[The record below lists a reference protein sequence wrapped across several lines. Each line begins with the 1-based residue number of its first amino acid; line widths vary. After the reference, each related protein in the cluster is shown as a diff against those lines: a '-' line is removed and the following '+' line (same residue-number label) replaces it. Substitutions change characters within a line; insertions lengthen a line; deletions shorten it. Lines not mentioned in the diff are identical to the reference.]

1 MANKVEKLAL
11 YKAANKDLGL
21 GLSDD
26 LIEKVTTG
34 LGPVIYNADTELV
47 SCSDQ
52 SELDTVKKKFLSTK
66 IQVPNDDAIYDAAIK
81 KVCEK
86 MGTSNRSKYRALFYA
101 LLTVEF
107 GKESIYA

>member
-1 MANKVEKLAL
+1 MATKEEKLVL
-11 YKAANKDLGL
+11 YKEVNKKLNL

-34 LGPVIYNADTELV
+34 LGPVIYNAGTELV
-47 SCSDQ
+47 SCSDKN
-52 SELDTVKKKFLSTK
+52 ELETVKKNFLSKK
-66 IQVPNDDAIYDAAIK
+66 IQVPNDDDKYNAAIK

-86 MGTSNRSKYRALFYA
+86 MGSSNRNKYRVLFYA

-107 GKESIYA
+107 GKESIYT

>member
-1 MANKVEKLAL
+1 M
-11 YKAANKDLGL
+11 GL
-21 GLSDD
+21 GLSED

-34 LGPVIYNADTELV
+34 LGPVIYNADTKLV
-47 SCSDQ
+47 SYSDQ
-52 SELDTVKKKFLSTK
+52 SELDTVKKKFVSTK
-66 IQVPNDDAIYDAAIK
+66 IQVPNDDAVYDAAIK

-86 MGTSNRSKYRALFYA
+86 MGSSNRSKYRALFYA

>member
-1 MANKVEKLAL
+1 M
-11 YKAANKDLGL
+11 GL
-21 GLSDD
+21 GLSED

-34 LGPVIYNADTELV
+34 LGPVIYNADTKLV
-47 SCSDQ
+47 SYSDQ
-52 SELDTVKKKFLSTK
+52 SELDTVKKKFLSGK
-66 IQVPNDDAIYDAAIK
+66 IQVHNDDAVYDAAIK

-86 MGTSNRSKYRALFYA
+86 MGSSNRSKYRALFYA

>member
-1 MANKVEKLAL
+1 MATKEEKLAL
-11 YKAANKDLGL
+11 YKTANKELGL

-52 SELDTVKKKFLSTK
+52 SELNTVKKKFLSGK
-66 IQVPNDDAIYDAAIK
+66 IQVPNDDATYDAAIK

>member
-1 MANKVEKLAL
+1 MATKEEKLAL
-11 YKAANKDLGL
+11 YKAANKELKL
-21 GLSDD
+21 GLSDN

-52 SELDTVKKKFLSTK
+52 SELDTVKKKFLSQK
-66 IQVPNDDAIYDAAIK
+66 IQVPNDDAKYDAAIQ

-101 LLTVEF
+101 LLTIEF
-107 GKESIYA
+107 GKESVYA

>member
-1 MANKVEKLAL
+1 MATKEEKIAL
-11 YKAANKDLGL
+11 YKAANKDLSL

-52 SELDTVKKKFLSTK
+52 SELDTVKKSFLSGK
-66 IQVPNDDAIYDAAIK
+66 IQVPNDDAKYDAAIK

>member
-1 MANKVEKLAL
+1 MATKAEKLAL
-11 YKAANKDLGL
+11 YKEANKKLGL
-21 GLSDD
+21 GLSED

-52 SELDTVKKKFLSTK
+52 SELNTVKKGFLAQK
-66 IQVPNDDAIYDAAIK
+66 IKVPNDDAVYNAALK

-86 MGTSNRSKYRALFYA
+86 MGSSNRNKYRALFYA

-107 GKESIYA
+107 GKESVYA

>member
-1 MANKVEKLAL
+1 MSKKDEKLVLYKTANKK
-11 YKAANKDLGL
+11 LGL

-52 SELDTVKKKFLSTK
+52 SELNTVKNGFLRKKIS
-66 IQVPNDDAIYDAAIK
+66 VPVDDAKYDAALK

-86 MGTSNRSKYRALFYA
+86 MGTSNKSKYRALFYA

-107 GKESIYA
+107 GKESVYA

>member
-1 MANKVEKLAL
+1 MATKAEKLEL
-11 YKAANKDLGL
+11 YKAANKALGL

-52 SELDTVKKKFLSTK
+52 SELDTVKNGFLRKKIS
-66 IQVPNDDAIYDAAIK
+66 VPVDDAKYDAALK

-107 GKESIYA
+107 GKESVYA

>member
-1 MANKVEKLAL
+1 M
-11 YKAANKDLGL
+11 GL
-21 GLSDD
+21 GLSED

-34 LGPVIYNADTELV
+34 LGPVIYNADTKLV
-47 SCSDQ
+47 SYSDQ
-52 SELDTVKKKFLSTK
+52 SELDTVKKKFVSRK
-66 IQVPNDDAIYDAAIK
+66 IQVPNDDAVYDAAIK

-86 MGTSNRSKYRALFYA
+86 MGSSNRSKYRALFYA